1 MTSSLRILFGI
12 ALSIVIFSTSPALAL
27 CSNNEDGQPGQE
39 GEIEYFSSANMLR
52 YCDDTNWIDM
62 IDPTSASLLTG
73 LAGHWKLNDNT
84 NDASG
89 NNPSGTLV
97 GDAAYVTG
105 VRNSAIELD
114 GTGDSVNL
122 GSAAVLDNL
131 SLISACAWISPDVLS
146 GYQGI
151 LGKST
156 NGYNGWDFYAAPGG
170 NFGFYSPE
178 AGYVET
184 TGGGIPVSTWTHV
197 CASWDG
203 TDGAGGITLY
213 LNGST
218 YSGGTGTGD
227 LGGTLDDSSQN
238 LSIGLSAAEFDGKI
252 DDARLYNRVLS
263 GTEIANIFNN
273 ALNRGLVGYWKLD
286 ETTGTTAFDSSGN
299 GHNALMLGSL
309 NGSTNSVAGK
319 VGNAIN
325 FDESNSDT
333 INIPDTGMPTGTSP
347 AFSMGAWVK
356 VQENSPQTAARWSMG
371 YGDTSDGSNDAQII
385 LNRDANNISYQVGT
399 TAQGVSVANYLNKWM
414 HIFLTF
420 DGTNARLYQNGIQ
433 LRTDTVT
440 TFNPVSS
447 NGAIGGRLGGGADF
461 NGDFDEV
468 RMYDRALSAS
478 EVETLSICTGPGTYA
493 YNFADDVMQFCD
505 DVNSANN
512 MHTPAS
518 GSGGC
523 TSPTASEGA
532 LDYDTATNTYRACDG
547 SGWITIE

>member
-263 GTEIANIFNN
+263 GAEVANLFNN

-286 ETTGTTAFDSSGN
+286 ETSGNPQDSAGSADLSFNGNGPCAASTNTRTGIIDNSLYLGGAECAIEYSAAAGELGPDPSFSVGGWFKIDSINSAIGILLERGFGGAADAYSLTAYDTNDIGFLVHNSAGTSHTTSGSTFITLGKWAHIIGVKDGTT
-299 GHNALMLGSL
+299 LRLYL
-309 NGSTNSVAGK
+309 NGSEVETAT
-319 VGNAIN
+319 
-325 FDESNSDT
+325 F
-333 INIPDTGMPTGTSP
+333 TG
-347 AFSMGAWVK
+347 V
-356 VQENSPQTAARWSMG
+356 
-371 YGDTSDGSNDAQII
+371 
-385 LNRDANNISYQVGT
+385 
-399 TAQGVSVANYLNKWM
+399 
-414 HIFLTF
+414 
-420 DGTNARLYQNGIQ
+420 
-433 LRTDTVT
+433 
-440 TFNPVSS
+440 
-447 NGAIGGRLGGGADF
+447 NGATAHILRMGEGYNDRIDMEAD
-461 NGDFDEV
+461 DV
-468 RMYDRALSAS
+468 RYYDRALSAS